1 MLMYPNRFSLHLA
14 LGLLSTWAAGAAQ
27 PADSAG
33 KPSSFSRPAPAVRAV
48 ASRAIPEGTRIRI
61 RLDQTLNTKTA
72 RPGEP
77 FHATLDA
84 PIVARGRVVVPRGT
98 AFTGVVAAAKSS
110 GRFRGRAVLDLR
122 LRSFQLHGQTYRIT
136 TTANTRVSGSHD
148 KRNLVLMGGAP
159 AAGAGIGALAGGGAG
174 ALIGAGA
181 GAAAGTTTAF
191 FTGRKNVKLPAET
204 PLVFTLRAAVPIR

>member
-1 MLMYPNRFSLHLA
+1 MLMYPNRFSLSLL
-14 LGLLSTWAAGAAQ
+14 LGLLGACGAQ
-27 PADSAG
+27 AADSAA
-33 KPSSFSRPAPAVRAV
+33 KPSSFARPAPAVSAV
-48 ASRAIPEGTRIRI
+48 ASRAIPQGTRIRI
-61 RLDQTLNTKTA
+61 RLDQTLDTKTA

-98 AFTGVVAAAKSS
+98 PFTGVVAAAKSS

-122 LRSFQLHGQTYRIT
+122 LRSFRLHGQTYRIT
-136 TTANTRVSGSHD
+136 TSANTRVSGSH
-148 KRNLVLMGGAP
+148 KERNLVLMGGVP
-159 AAGAGIGALAGGGAG
+159 AAGTGIGALAGGGTG

-191 FTGRKNVKLPAET
+191 FTGRKNVKLPVET
-204 PLVFTLRAAVPIR
+204 PLVFSLRAAVPLR